1 MVRLSRPSSFSWLE
15 SPGVRVE
22 FRSGPLPLFTVDF
35 GRRLSGKVAKTG
47 LICLG
52 FAACRFGSA
61 DIDSEN
67 LATDQIGQGWVYNVP
82 GVA

>member
-1 MVRLSRPSSFSWLE
+1 M
-15 SPGVRVE
+15 RVE

-52 FAACRFGSA
+52 FAACRLGSA

-67 LATDQIGQGWVYNVP
+67 LATDQYEENFPKISTSSHVEK
-82 GVA
+82 VAF